1 MAEPP
6 DRPLLPPA
14 TIGIIGG
21 GQLGRMSALAARAM
35 GYRVV
40 VLEPRE
46 PCACTGVVNE
56 QIVADYGDAAALA
69 RLFARSDAVTFEF
82 ENVPDAPLAEAR
94 GSVPVRPDPSVL
106 AICRDRTRERAFLAE
121 HGFPHAPYLLCGE
134 SAPLPGELDSF
145 RFPGFL
151 KAAGGGY
158 DGKGQVRVER
168 REDWDAAWA
177 GLGTPSAVLEE
188 AIPFTGEYSVIVARG
203 ADGETT
209 TYPLCHNLHRDRIL
223 EQTWC
228 PAGLEVEEEALADAL
243 AVAIAEKLGL
253 VGVLAVELFRRGP
266 GDWLV
271 NELAPRPHNSG
282 HFSLNG
288 SDTSQ
293 FENHVRTVCGLPLG
307 STHGLGPAAMQ
318 NLLGEDLPAAGE
330 RLAPA
335 VAAVPGAHLHL
346 YDKGEAR
353 PGRKM
358 GHINVLAEHEEE
370 RRRRMA
376 AVRRIL
382 GRD

>member
-1 MAEPP
+1 MAEDPG
-6 DRPLLPPA
+6 RPVLPPA
-14 TIGIIGG
+14 TLGIIGG

-56 QIVADYGDAAALA
+56 QITADYGDPAALA
-69 RLFARSDAVTFEF
+69 RLFAEAAVVTFEF
-82 ENVPDAPLAEAR
+82 ENVPDGPLAEAR
-94 GSVPVRPDPSVL
+94 GEVPVRPDPSVL
-106 AICRDRTRERAFLAE
+106 AACRDRIRERAFLAQ
-121 HGFPHAPYLLCGE
+121 HGFPHARHLLCGPSGPE
-134 SAPLPGELDSF
+134 PRALDD
-145 RFPGFL
+145 FPFPAFL

-168 REDWDAAWA
+168 REDWEEAWA
-177 GLGTPSAVLEE
+177 GLGAPSAVLEE
-188 AIPFTGEYSVIVARG
+188 AIDFTGEYSVVVARG
-203 ADGETT
+203 TSGETS

-223 EQTWC
+223 DQTWC
-228 PAGLEVEEEALADAL
+228 PAAVEVEEEALADAL

-253 VGVLAVELFRRGP
+253 VGILAVELFRRGP

-293 FENHVRTVCGLPLG
+293 FENHVRAVCGLPLG

-318 NLLGEDLPAAGE
+318 NLLGEDLAAAGD

-358 GHINVLAEHEEE
+358 GHINVLAQHEEE
-370 RRRRMA
+370 RRERMA
-376 AVRRIL
+376 ALRSLL
-382 GRD
+382 GRA